1 MVVLKPGVKPN
12 PQSIID
18 WARSKLAG
26 YKTPKTVDFI
36 PALPRN
42 ASGKIL
48 RRELREPFWAGRE
61 RRVN

>member
-1 MVVLKPGVKPN
+1 
-12 PQSIID
+12 
-18 WARSKLAG
+18 
-26 YKTPKTVDFI
+26 VDFI

-48 RRELREPFWAGRE
+48 RRELREPFWAGKE